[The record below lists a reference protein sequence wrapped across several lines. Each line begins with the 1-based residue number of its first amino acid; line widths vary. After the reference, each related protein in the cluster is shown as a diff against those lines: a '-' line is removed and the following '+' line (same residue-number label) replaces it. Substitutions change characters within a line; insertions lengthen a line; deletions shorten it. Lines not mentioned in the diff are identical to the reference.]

1 MTLEELRA
9 MREASQKDM
18 ERRVTDGNAIEVI
31 VGMGTCGIAAGGKV
45 TLAAFVAALEET
57 GLKGVTL
64 KQTGCMGLC
73 YAEPTVE
80 VRMAGMP
87 DTIYGMVDAETG
99 TLGEHF
105 DADFAPLPGTAG
117 ARVEPG
123 HMAEWSWLLRR
134 EEALGGAAR
143 AVEVVPHAD
152 WCSGALCT
160 RSHALLKLGRRG
172 EALPEGYRFAAGED
186 NQLLATITPDML
198 AV

>member
-57 GLKGVTL
+57 GMKGVTL

-87 DTIYGMVDAETG
+87 DTIYGKVDAETAKEIVRTHIVG
-99 TLGEHF
+99 KKLVDNHLF
-105 DADFAPLPGTAG
+105 DRPAKDI
-117 ARVEPG
+117 V
-123 HMAEWSWLLRR
+123 
-134 EEALGGAAR
+134 
-143 AVEVVPHAD
+143 
-152 WCSGALCT
+152 
-160 RSHALLKLGRRG
+160 KK
-172 EALPEGYRFAAGED
+172 
-186 NQLLATITPDML
+186 
-198 AV
+198 